1 VRAVRLMAGEGFL
14 RFEGLGMAYARPD
27 QEPLEAIHRVDEAVE
42 RGRFVS
48 IVGPS
53 GCGKSTLLLIG
64 AGLVRPSSG
73 RVRLAGQEI
82 TRPERSI
89 GMVFQE
95 DSTLPW
101 RTVLDNVRFGL
112 EIAGASRSEQLKRAQ
127 PMIELVGLAGFEQAK
142 PAALS
147 GGMRQRVP
155 IARTLALDPDV
166 LLMDEPFA
174 ALDQQTRLLL
184 GAELVRIWQ
193 ATEKTVLFVTHDIQE
208 AVLLSQEVWVMSYRP
223 ATILDH
229 VPVDLPYPR
238 GIESVA
244 TPEFNA
250 ISNRVWKTI
259 QSESKRAFSESPH
272 PPAALG

>member
-1 VRAVRLMAGEGFL
+1 MTDGFL
-14 RFEGLGMAYARPD
+14 RFDDVGMAYVRQLAGKQD
-27 QEPLEAIHRVDEAVE
+27 TLQAIERVEETVE

-53 GCGKSTLLLIG
+53 GCGKSTLLLIA
-64 AGLVRPSSG
+64 AGLLKPTRGAVWLSG
-73 RVRLAGQEI
+73 KQI
-82 TRPERSI
+82 TKPDRSI

-101 RTVLDNVRFGL
+101 RSVLANVCFGL
-112 EIAGASRSEQLKRAQ
+112 EIAGVPHREQLARAQ
-127 PMIELVGLAGFEQAK
+127 PMIELVGLQGFEHAK

-184 GAELVRIWQ
+184 GSELVRIWQ
-193 ATEKTVLFVTHDIQE
+193 TTHKTVLFVTHDIQE
-208 AVLLSQEVWVMSYRP
+208 AVLLAQEVWVMSYRP

-229 VPVDLPYPR
+229 VPVELPYPR
-238 GIESVA
+238 GIELVA
-244 TPEFNA
+244 TPEFNTIA
-250 ISNRVWKTI
+250 NRLWTSI
-259 QSESKRAFSESPH
+259 QGEAKKAFDSSR
-272 PPAALG
+272 

>member
-1 VRAVRLMAGEGFL
+1 MTESLL
-14 RFEGLGMAYARPD
+14 RFDGVGMEYPR
-27 QEPLEAIHRVDEAVE
+27 EPGRGMLEAIARVDETVQ

-53 GCGKSTLLLIG
+53 GCGKSTLLLIA
-64 AGLVRPSSG
+64 AGLLRPARGSVWLG
-73 RVRLAGQEI
+73 GKEV
-82 TRPERSI
+82 TKPERSI

-101 RTVLDNVRFGL
+101 RTVLANVRFGL
-112 EIAGASRSEQLKRAQ
+112 EIAGASREEQLARAR
-127 PMIELVGLAGFEQAK
+127 PMIELVGLQGFEQSK

-193 ATEKTVLFVTHDIQE
+193 ATKKTVLFVTHDIQE
-208 AVLLSQEVWVMSYRP
+208 AVLLAQEVWVMSYRP

-238 GIESVA
+238 GIELVA

-250 ISNRVWKTI
+250 VANRVWATI
-259 QSESKRAFSESPH
+259 QSESKKAFE
-272 PPAALG
+272 AAG